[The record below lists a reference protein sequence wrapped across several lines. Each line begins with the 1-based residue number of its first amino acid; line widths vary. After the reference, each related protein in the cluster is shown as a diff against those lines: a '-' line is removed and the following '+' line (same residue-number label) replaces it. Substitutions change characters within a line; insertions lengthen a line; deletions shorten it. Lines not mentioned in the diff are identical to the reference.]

1 MVIKIRILV
10 TFLVLTCF
18 FFAGTQVQANSW
30 KSLKDWMTENIK
42 GHFDPENFN
51 NIFSEQLQEID
62 NSQYSLEIREFFKS
76 TTTSTKSNIQN
87 HQAEYIQQLTQAK
100 TQLKQ
105 NTLDSYY
112 EERRSKLDEELTHE
126 LEQYL
131 AELLD
136 ENNKP

>member
-1 MVIKIRILV
+1 MV

-18 FFAGTQVQANSW
+18 FFAGTQVQATSW
-30 KSLKDWMTENIK
+30 HGLKDWMTDNIK
-42 GHFDPENFN
+42 GYLDHESFN
-51 NIFSEQLQEID
+51 NIFSEPLQEID
-62 NSQYSLEIREFFKS
+62 NSQHSLEIKEFFKS

-87 HQAEYIQQLTQAK
+87 HQADYIQQLTQAK

-112 EERRSKLDEELTHE
+112 DERQSKLDEELTQE